1 MACFLATT
9 VAAVAVGAVKS
20 AQRPSADAAQA
31 PGTTP
36 APATSRHK
44 VPWRRRLTWLFN
56 LFAGGS
62 VLLALEH
69 IWHGEV
75 IFAPPFLTA
84 MSSAEETA
92 AMWREIG
99 TVGVGMVLIILAAW
113 GLMVFLAERVEVFQ
127 RLALRTK

>member
-9 VAAVAVGAVKS
+9 AAAVAVGAVKS
-20 AQRPSADAAQA
+20 AHKPASDAAAAQPQA
-31 PGTTP
+31 TP
-36 APATSRHK
+36 HHK
-44 VPWRRRLTWLFN
+44 VPWRTRLTWLFN

-75 IFAPPFLTA
+75 TFTAPFLTA
-84 MSSAEETA
+84 MNSPEETA
-92 AMWREIG
+92 TMWREIG

-113 GLMVFLAERVEVFQ
+113 GLMVFLTERVAVFN
-127 RLALRTK
+127 RLAVRAK